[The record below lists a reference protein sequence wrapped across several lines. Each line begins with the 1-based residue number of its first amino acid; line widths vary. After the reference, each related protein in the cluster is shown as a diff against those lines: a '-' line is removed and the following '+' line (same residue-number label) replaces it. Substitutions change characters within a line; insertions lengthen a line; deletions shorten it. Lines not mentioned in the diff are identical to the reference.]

1 MVKTLYPTAP
11 SVAERLTEIIL
22 RIEALEKHLSKK

>member
-1 MVKTLYPTAP
+1 MPELYPKAP
-11 SVAERLTEIIL
+11 TVADRLTDLLI